1 MKRFLIPLLV
11 AIALPT
17 AVNAE
22 VTNDYLLKIT
32 ECQNAYREG
41 KFAEMKNIGEE
52 LIEIA
57 PDRPNGYAC
66 KGIALGY
73 YMSKNKNKIKRE
85 AIKDLTKAIEID
97 PEYYQLY
104 FFRGA
109 IQFSIKKPRDSEI
122 TTACSDI
129 KKAYLANFPPALKFV
144 KKNKSILR
152 RIKCTGF

>member
-1 MKRFLIPLLV
+1 MKRLLLPLLA

-22 VTNDYLLKIT
+22 VTNDYMLKIT
-32 ECQNAYREG
+32 ECQNLYREG

-52 LIEIA
+52 LIKIL
-57 PDRPNGYAC
+57 PDTPYGYQC
-66 KGIALGY
+66 KGIALGF
-73 YMSKNKNKIKRE
+73 MSKNKDKIKRE

-97 PEYYQLY
+97 PENYQLY
-104 FFRGA
+104 YFRGS
-109 IQFSIKKPRDSEI
+109 IQFSTKKASDSEI

-144 KKNKSILR
+144 KKYKSTLR
-152 RIKCTGF
+152 RLTCTGF